1 MVGAE
6 FPDER
11 LLGIAMLLV
20 MAGLIA
26 VKVRATASFV
36 DLPTGEPLVKAV
48 NIFNLLFLLAGNPLA
63 AILLIT
69 RTAATI
75 DPTHVAVEGRLAL
88 AAIRLVGLVL
98 FVGGYGLMAWA
109 LAVLGRQYQPGGAAP
124 QTGHHIVID
133 GPYRLVRHPMYVAAL
148 LGALGVSLLLGSWGF
163 FCAFCVYVGLILPL
177 VRREEAG
184 LRRVFGAEY
193 EAYRGRVR
201 ALVPFVY

>member
-1 MVGAE
+1 MVGPE

-20 MAGLIA
+20 MAVLIA

-36 DLPTGEPLVKAV
+36 DLPAGSPLVKAV

-75 DPTHVAVEGRLAL
+75 DPTHVAVESRLAL
-88 AAIRLVGLVL
+88 AAIRLGGLVL
-98 FVGGYGLMAWA
+98 YVGGYALMAWA
-109 LAVLGRQYQPGGAAP
+109 LAALGRQYQPGGSVP
-124 QTGHHIVID
+124 RPGERIVVE
-133 GPYRLVRHPMYVAAL
+133 GPYRLVRHPMYAAAL
-148 LGALGVSLLLGSWGF
+148 LGAFGVSFLLPSWGYL
-163 FCAFCVYVGLILPL
+163 CAFCLYLGLIVPL
-177 VRREEAG
+177 VRSEEEG
-184 LRRVFGAEY
+184 LRRVFGREY
-193 EAYRGRVR
+193 EAYRERVP